1 MNFFKIFTFIILLT
15 TIGCGI
21 DSEDNFP
28 EIHVY
33 LEIPITMPQYNNIY
47 GNLWGYGYEE
57 GGIGGIILVQG
68 IDGFIAYDRSCT
80 FEMNSECN
88 VSGQSANDPIL
99 FCNNCCNSQFIIIDG
114 SVSEGP
120 ANQAL
125 KKYNTHFDGTM
136 LYITN

>member
-1 MNFFKIFTFIILLT
+1 MTTII
-15 TIGCGI
+15 IGCGI

-28 EIHVY
+28 ETSVY
-33 LEIPITMPQYNNIY
+33 IKIPITMPEWNNVY
-47 GNLWGYGYEE
+47 GNLWGYEYLN

-68 IDGFIAYDRSCT
+68 MDEFIAYDRSCT
-80 FEMNSECN
+80 FEMNECI
-88 VSGQSANDPIL
+88 VSGQSVNDPIL
-99 FCNNCCNSQFIIIDG
+99 FCECCDSQFIVMDG

-125 KKYNTHFDGTM
+125 KKYNTYFDGTE

>member
-1 MNFFKIFTFIILLT
+1 MNYLKIFIFIILT
-15 TIGCGI
+15 TIIGCGI

-28 EIHVY
+28 ETNVY
-33 LEIPITMPQYNNIY
+33 LEIPITMPEYSNIY
-47 GNLWGYGYEE
+47 GNLWGYEYLN

-68 IDGFIAYDRSCT
+68 IDEFIAYDRSCT
-80 FEMNSECN
+80 FEMNECI
-88 VSGQSANDPIL
+88 VSGQSINDPIL
-99 FCNNCCNSQFIIIDG
+99 FCECCDSQFIVIDG

-125 KKYNTHFDGTM
+125 KKYNTYFDGTM